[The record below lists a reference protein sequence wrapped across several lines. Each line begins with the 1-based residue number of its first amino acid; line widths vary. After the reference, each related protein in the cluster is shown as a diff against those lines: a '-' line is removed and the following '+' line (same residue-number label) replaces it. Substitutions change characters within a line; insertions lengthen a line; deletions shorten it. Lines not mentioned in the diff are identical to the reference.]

1 MKLYTTK
8 EQTAHL
14 IELGFPKPQLVDI
27 EGMLFCTLSK
37 YYATGK
43 NEYGIDICYDNY
55 SIGELISYLDIH
67 LKAIFSEP
75 VYGIPPITYIV
86 RIMRKCGD
94 ETYQDM
100 KGCGELIDK
109 LYDACVTLKN
119 EGVI

>member
-27 EGMLFCTLSK
+27 EITCFCTLSE
-37 YYATGK
+37 YYVTDK
-43 NEYGIDICYDNY
+43 DEYGYEYFYDNY
-55 SIGELISYLDIH
+55 SIGDLISYLGMNLMGIHPTKMCNLPIKYVVQYKRDI
-67 LKAIFSEP
+67 KSIGY
-75 VYGIPPITYIV
+75 VQI
-86 RIMRKCGD
+86 
-94 ETYQDM
+94 Q
-100 KGCGELIDK
+100 GELIDK

>member
-27 EGMLFCTLSK
+27 EGVLFYTLSK

-43 NEYGIDICYDNY
+43 DEYGFDVCYDNY
-55 SIGELISYLDIH
+55 SIGELISYLGMNLMGIHPTKICDLPINYVVQYKRDIES
-67 LKAIFSEP
+67 IGY
-75 VYGIPPITYIV
+75 VQI
-86 RIMRKCGD
+86 
-94 ETYQDM
+94 Q
-100 KGCGELIDK
+100 GELIDK

>member
-14 IELGFPKPQLVDI
+14 IELGFPKPQLVYI
-27 EGMLFCTLSK
+27 EDMPFCNLSE

-43 NEYGIDICYDNY
+43 DEYGFNIFYDNY
-55 SIGELISYLDIH
+55 SIGDLMTYLGMHLMGIHPEKICDLPIKYVVQYKRDI
-67 LKAIFSEP
+67 KSVGFVEI
-75 VYGIPPITYIV
+75 
-86 RIMRKCGD
+86 R
-94 ETYQDM
+94 
-100 KGCGELIDK
+100 GELIDK

>member
-14 IELGFPKPQLVDI
+14 IELGFPKPQIVDI

-43 NEYGIDICYDNY
+43 DEYGFDVCYDNY
-55 SIGELISYLDIH
+55 NIGELISYLDIH
-67 LKAIFSEP
+67 LESILTEP
-75 VYGIPPITYIV
+75 IYGIPSITYIV
-86 RIMRKCGD
+86 RILRKYGD
-94 ETYQDM
+94 DTYQDLT
-100 KGCGELIDK
+100 GSGELIDK
-109 LYDACVTLKN
+109 LYDACVILKN

>member
-1 MKLYTTK
+1 MKQYTNK
-8 EQTAHL
+8 EQTQHL

-43 NEYGIDICYDNY
+43 DEYGIDVCYDNY
-55 SIGELISYLDIH
+55 SIGELISYLGMNLMGIH
-67 LKAIFSEP
+67 TEKILDF
-75 VYGIPPITYIV
+75 PITYVVQYKRDIKSIGYV
-86 RIMRKCGD
+86 EIR
-94 ETYQDM
+94 
-100 KGCGELIDK
+100 GELIDK